1 MFLLDDLFTPATRQE
16 MVDMLLDIAASLGLP
31 TTSWQPGAVV
41 RTMLVTV
48 AQKLA
53 DETQVSVAIGKGGL
67 GDFVTEDQAPL
78 WAKQTFDVDAIE
90 AEPAT
95 GTINAANSSV
105 TQYDYDP
112 GEFIVAHNSTGK
124 TYRNQDAISILA
136 GTGLDG
142 IAVSADE
149 VGTGSDAAPGSI
161 TVVVTSSPGVT
172 VTNPDA
178 VLGAD
183 AETKDQLVLRSRRKL
198 ASISPLGPKDAYNY
212 VATSPA
218 LSPTSTPITRTK
230 TVANPATG
238 EVTVY
243 LATADGAPTGGD
255 VAIVQ
260 TGIDGWAEPWC
271 VTATAVAA
279 SENVIDVTYQLW
291 IKGSNLTEAEI
302 KAAVETA
309 LAVYLA
315 AAPIGGIVIDPDPGM
330 IYAQELSQVIGTATP
345 GIVLVD
351 MTVPGGDTAIA
362 VNEVPKIGTVTGTVT
377 VL

>member
-315 AAPIGGIVIDPDPGM
+315 AAPIGGIVIDPDPG
-330 IYAQELSQVIGTATP
+330 
-345 GIVLVD
+345 
-351 MTVPGGDTAIA
+351 
-362 VNEVPKIGTVTGTVT
+362 
-377 VL
+377 